1 MTAGA
6 GHRLLVIAG
15 SQLRHEDADGPADP
29 AAGRQDL
36 RGADRRAPGPGR
48 HSAHGRGWGAPLRP
62 PEAPSSLT
70 SALVTAAVS
79 VLCIPAGRSPRTLRC
94 WVSVASS
101 SGPSL
106 VLASLLLPV
115 SLLSPTHFRKQAK
128 KKKKKDNTT
137 PSPLESV
144 HGLAAGGGRWELRRA
159 SAHSPAAVPGAARRV
174 SLSPHARARPP
185 TAEKWGRRDEGEPF
199 TPRGCKERMR
209 LPSALGD
216 ARASGPLASSG
227 SSMEMQDLR
236 PREAHED

>member
-29 AAGRQDL
+29 AAGRHDL

-48 HSAHGRGWGAPLRP
+48 HSAHGRGWGAPLWP

-115 SLLSPTHFRKQAK
+115 SLLSPTPCRKQAK
-128 KKKKKDNTT
+128 KKKKKTT
-137 PSPLESV
+137 QPHRLWSLCTGWPREE
-144 HGLAAGGGRWELRRA
+144 AGGNFAE
-159 SAHSPAAVPGAARRV
+159 HQHARR
-174 SLSPHARARPP
+174 LLFREPHGGFAFPP
-185 TAEKWGRRDEGEPF
+185 
-199 TPRGCKERMR
+199 C
-209 LPSALGD
+209 
-216 ARASGPLASSG
+216 
-227 SSMEMQDLR
+227 
-236 PREAHED
+236 